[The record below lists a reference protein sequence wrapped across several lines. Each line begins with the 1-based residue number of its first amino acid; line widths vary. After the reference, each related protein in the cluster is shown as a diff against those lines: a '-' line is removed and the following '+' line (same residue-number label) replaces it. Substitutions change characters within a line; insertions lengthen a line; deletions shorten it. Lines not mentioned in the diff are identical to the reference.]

1 MADVGQL
8 PNLWQQIRL
17 IAALR
22 WRIVRNSLRKK
33 NNQWDL
39 IGLIFTAVF
48 GSILV
53 LGLSVAF
60 FFAAYM
66 FLTGGR
72 ERWFGLL
79 FWAIF
84 LIWQFFP
91 LFTAGFS
98 SGFEFRSLL
107 RFPLHLPAFY
117 LVGLA
122 YGLANVAAIA
132 SLCWLIALNLGAGVA
147 NPGVLPVLVPL
158 SLLFILLNVTLE
170 RLIGSWLERIL
181 ARRRSREILFA
192 IFVLFAISFQF
203 INVFFQRF
211 GGSAH
216 PWVHRV
222 LPYLAIFPPSLAG
235 HAVLSVVQHEAISA
249 LADFAGIFIYVLFF
263 TTFLWMRFA
272 TQYRGEELS
281 ESLAPAI
288 TPPRVSA
295 RAVSQSED
303 SQSTTQKAAQ
313 PMYLHWLSPQVA
325 AIFRKEFRYLTRN
338 SFSFFLLIMPP
349 VFVLL
354 FTFEFAGH
362 NPVATKHPISSELF
376 FPGMMA
382 YLVIILMGPA
392 YNSFAYDG
400 KAILAYFTAPLHFRT
415 VFLGK
420 NLLHIALLVFE
431 LALSTGAFVYFV
443 GLPSTSVLLAT
454 IMAIVFYIAGQ
465 LSIANWSSLSFP
477 RKLNF
482 GQMRGQRQSGMAV
495 LVAFGAQLL
504 LAGICAPILFL
515 SGWTG
520 DRWLPAE
527 LFTFLAAI
535 AIAGYVASLDPL
547 SALAEKKKES
557 MIDALSR

>member
-1 MADVGQL
+1 MADVARL
-8 PNLWQQIRL
+8 PNLWGQIRL

-22 WRIVRNSLRKK
+22 WRLVRNSLRKK

-39 IGLIFTAVF
+39 LGLILTAVF
-48 GSILV
+48 GAIMV

-60 FFAAYM
+60 FFGAYM

-84 LIWQFFP
+84 LFWQFFP

-107 RFPLHLPAFY
+107 RFPLRLRAFY

-122 YGLANVAAIA
+122 YGLADVAALS

-147 NPGVLPVLVPL
+147 NPAVLPVLVPM

-170 RLIGSWLERIL
+170 RLVGSWLERIL
-181 ARRRSREILFA
+181 ARRRSREIFFA
-192 IFVLFAISFQF
+192 IFVLFAISLQF

-211 GGSAH
+211 GGATH

-235 HAVLSVVQHEAISA
+235 HAVFSSVQHEVISA
-249 LADFAGIFIYVLFF
+249 LADFAGMFVYILFF
-263 TTFLWMRFA
+263 STFLWMRFSS
-272 TQYRGEELS
+272 QYRGEELS
-281 ESLAPAI
+281 ESLAPIVA
-288 TPPRVSA
+288 PPRLSA
-295 RAVSQSED
+295 RAAASPASLQSEGRTAPETA
-303 SQSTTQKAAQ
+303 S
-313 PMYLHWLSPQVA
+313 LRWLSPQVA
-325 AIFRKEFRYLTRN
+325 AVFHKEFRYLTRN

-362 NPVATKHPISSELF
+362 NPVATKHPVSSELF

-382 YLVIILMGPA
+382 YLVILLMGPA

-400 KAILAYFTAPLHFRT
+400 KAILAYFTAPVSFRT
-415 VFLGK
+415 VLLGK
-420 NLLHIALLVFE
+420 NLLHLALLVFE
-431 LALSTGAFVYFV
+431 LALSMAAFVYFV
-443 GLPSTSVLLAT
+443 GLPSISVLLAT
-454 IMAIVFYIAGQ
+454 LTAIVFYVAGQ
-465 LSIANWSSLSFP
+465 FSIANWSSLSFP

-495 LVAFGAQLL
+495 LVALGAQLL

-515 SGWTG
+515 SRWTG
-520 DRWLPAE
+520 DRWLPVA
-527 LFTFLAAI
+527 LFTFLAGI
-535 AIAGYVASLDPL
+535 AIAGYVASLNPL